1 MKLFQSFRLDT
12 VNHCL
17 WCAEDRVSLTPRAF
31 DVLRYLV
38 EHPGR
43 VVSQDEI
50 LEAVWPET
58 YVNPEVVRKHI
69 LEIRRALGDQ
79 PDQPVFIAT
88 FPKRGYCTLDHRSHH
103 SGRRWI
109 ETLKEV

>member
-1 MKLFQSFRLDT
+1 M
-12 VNHCL
+12 
-17 WCAEDRVSLTPRAF
+17 SLTPRAF

-88 FPKRGYCTLDHRSHH
+88 FPKRGYCTLDHRSHR